1 MENRN
6 GHHVLLQFQSRIC
19 QLFSYFSCLF
29 HAISSFMIKSP
40 DVNLAVTA
48 DLPMHFG
55 SMMSMESVHSW
66 HVFTDF
72 KGMKP
77 VTCEACITCNA
88 VTLIP
93 PSTSPNDIFMLPEET
108 KKTFVIDCCYF
119 LVCDLCWSPIT
130 IHNNSC
136 VVSPT
141 MEITL
146 VITSDTLLHMCN
158 ILSHLLRLRL
168 AIDWK
173 QTQINSQ

>member
-40 DVNLAVTA
+40 DVNLAVMA

-55 SMMSMESVHSW
+55 SMMSMENIHFW

-77 VTCEACITCNA
+77 VACEACITCNA

-93 PSTSPNDIFMLPEET
+93 PSTSPNDIFMLPEE
-108 KKTFVIDCCYF
+108 KKNICHWLLLFSCLWFVLKSNYYTQQFMCCQ
-119 LVCDLCWSPIT
+119 S
-130 IHNNSC
+130 NNGNHPGHYIRHAFAYVQHSL
-136 VVSPT
+136 S
-141 MEITL
+141 L
-146 VITSDTLLHMCN
+146 AKTLL
-158 ILSHLLRLRL
+158 SHRLKT
-168 AIDWK
+168 DPD
-173 QTQINSQ
+173 